1 MTWRTASR
9 ADDERALHM
18 LAIRRDGLSSGV
30 IGRLFGLTSSAV
42 RTTTN
47 RVLDADLRESG
58 EPGEAVR
65 DAYWSGAA

>member
-18 LAIRRDGLSSGV
+18 LSLRRDGLSSGV

-47 RVLDADLRESG
+47 RIMNADLAESG
-58 EPGEAVR
+58 EPVEMVR
-65 DAYWSGAA
+65 YAYWKGA